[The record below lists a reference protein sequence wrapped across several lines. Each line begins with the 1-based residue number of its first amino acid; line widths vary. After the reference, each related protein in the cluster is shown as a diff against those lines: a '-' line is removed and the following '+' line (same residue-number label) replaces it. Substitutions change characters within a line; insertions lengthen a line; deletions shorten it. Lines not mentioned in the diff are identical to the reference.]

1 MTNLV
6 KLNMEIN
13 MLEVLPREIG
23 NMTKLQ
29 SLVFWNNKITSIPVE
44 IGKLSALRTIQ
55 GSDNLI

>member
-1 MTNLV
+1 
-6 KLNMEIN
+6 MEIN

-23 NMTKLQ
+23 NLTKLQ
-29 SLVFWNNKITSIPVE
+29 SLIFWNNKITSIPVE

>member
-1 MTNLV
+1 
-6 KLNMEIN
+6 MEIN

-44 IGKLSALRTIQ
+44 IGKLSALRAIQ
-55 GSDNLI
+55 GNNNFI